1 MKSASPLV
9 YLGIGAAIATGAL
22 FLMSQATPPA
32 RHSSAS
38 GEARD
43 GRFQIVMPD
52 SVRADIFLLD
62 THEGR
67 VWVNTEL
74 SYLGGKPEVWMYARR
89 IDGPEE
95 NVEFHKQIWAVD
107 EAMRKAAAAAEEKL
121 KAAEEAEKKKR

>member
-67 VWVNTEL
+67 VWSYHRYISLDTE
-74 SYLGGKPEVWMYARR
+74 PVVWRCMLRLDTFAES
-89 IDGPEE
+89 G
-95 NVEFHKQIWAVD
+95 EFFRGW
-107 EAMRKAAAAAEEKL
+107 KASEEK
-121 KAAEEAEKKKR
+121 R